1 MRHGGGEVL
10 VVEKQAVAG
19 GSTGVSGGTL
29 WIPDN
34 PLMREDGVPDSPE
47 EAAAYLEATVGDAGP
62 STSRARKEAFLS
74 TGPIVVD
81 FLRERGIRL
90 VRSAGYSDYYDERP
104 GGNAEGRV
112 LEAELLDRRELGPLE
127 DWVAP
132 AVGPLVMY
140 TREAAALSLMGR
152 TRSSAATLARVL
164 ARTAR
169 ARSSGRHL
177 VGAGRA
183 LLGRMLIACARAEVP
198 IWRAT
203 PLLGIV
209 EEDGAVLGVVVRRGS
224 REVRVRARR
233 GVLLATGGFA
243 REPTMRE
250 AHSPGGVRTAW
261 TAANP
266 GDTGEAIR
274 MAVALGAATDLLDQA
289 WWTPVSVR
297 PDGTPAFAVWERGK
311 PHAIIVDAGGRRF
324 CNEAA
329 SYQDV
334 AQAMLDGGTPP
345 AWLVMDARH
354 RRRYLWGVTPPRAR
368 TKEWVATGYF
378 KTGNSIEALADR
390 IAVDPAALRGTVERF
405 NGFAA
410 SGRDSD
416 FHRGERAYDRYY
428 GDPRVRPNPCLG
440 ALEQAPFYAVALYPG
455 DTGTCGGLLTDAD
468 ARVLRGD
475 GRPIERLYATGNATA
490 SVFGRSYPGSGAS
503 IAASLVW
510 GYRAARHALEH
521 GA

>member
-1 MRHGGGEVL
+1 MREGGAETL
-10 VVEKQAVAG
+10 VVEKQAVVG

-34 PLMREDGVPDSPE
+34 PLMREDGVPDSSE
-47 EAAAYLEATVGDAGP
+47 EATAYLEATVGDAGP
-62 STSRARKEAFLS
+62 STSLARKDAFLR
-74 TGPIVVD
+74 TGPTVVE
-81 FLRERGIRL
+81 FLRAQGVRL

-104 GGNAEGRV
+104 GGKAEGRV
-112 LEAELLDRRELGPLE
+112 LEPELFDRRELGPLE

-132 AVGPLVMY
+132 AQGPLVMY

-152 TRSSAATLARVL
+152 TRASAATLARVIE
-164 ARTAR
+164 RTVRAR
-169 ARSSGRHL
+169 ASGRHL

-183 LLGRMLIACARAEVP
+183 LLGRMLVVCVRTEVT
-198 IWRAT
+198 IWRET
-203 PLLGIV
+203 PLLELVEENGIV
-209 EEDGAVLGVVVRRGS
+209 VGVVVRRGS
-224 REVRVRARR
+224 RDLRVRARR

-243 REPTMRE
+243 RDTAMRE
-250 AHSPGGVRTAW
+250 AHSPADVRTAW

-274 MAVALGAATDLLDQA
+274 MAVELGAATDLLDQA
-289 WWTPVSVR
+289 WWTPVSVL
-297 PDGTPAFAVWERGK
+297 PDGTPSFVVWERGK
-311 PHAIIVDAGGRRF
+311 PHGIIVDSSGRRF

-334 AQAMLDGGTPP
+334 AQAMLDGGTLPT
-345 AWLVMDARH
+345 WFVMDSRH
-354 RRRYLWGVTPPRAR
+354 RQRYLWGVTPPRVN
-368 TKEWVATGYF
+368 TKDWIATGYF
-378 KTGNSIEALADR
+378 KSGDSVEALAVE
-390 IAVDPAALRGTVERF
+390 IGVDPAALRETVHRF
-405 NGFAA
+405 NAFAV
-410 SGRDSD
+410 SGRDTD

-455 DTGTCGGLLTDAD
+455 DTGTCGGLLTDVD
-468 ARVLRGD
+468 ARVLRED
-475 GRPIERLYATGNATA
+475 GQPIDGLYATGNATA

-510 GYRAARHALEH
+510 GYRAARHALGRET
-521 GA
+521 